1 MGRTRAT
8 YLQEHL
14 EANVSIWTEAL
25 FPAEVLLLHASPV
38 YYGFGVSKGDGS
50 AVILLPGFLCPDAYL
65 IPLGSWLERIG
76 YVAVY
81 SGFGFNADCPNA
93 LIEEKLNTVVD
104 DALEATGQ
112 KVHLIGHSLGG
123 VIARALAAQRC
134 EDIASVITLGAP
146 FRGIVAHRSI
156 LHAAEK
162 VRSRIIEERKSR
174 VLPDCYTGR
183 CTCDFVRSVKQCMP
197 DCVLE
202 TAIYTEADG
211 VVDWQYCTTNDCN
224 ADFAVCGTH
233 VGLPFNPAVYQII
246 ADRLCAARHIA

>member
-1 MGRTRAT
+1 MDRTRGS
-8 YLQEHL
+8 YLEDQR
-14 EANVSIWTEAL
+14 EANISIWTEAL

-38 YYGFGVSKGDGS
+38 YYGFGVPDGDES
-50 AVILLPGFLCPDAYL
+50 AAILIPGFLCPDAYL

-76 YVAVY
+76 YVAVQ
-81 SGFGFNADCPNA
+81 SGIGFNADCPNA
-93 LIEEKLNTVVD
+93 LIEEKLNEVVD
-104 DALEATGQ
+104 DALKTTAK

-123 VIARALAAQRC
+123 VIARGLAAQRPQ
-134 EDIASVITLGAP
+134 DVASVITLGAP

-162 VRSRIIEERKSR
+162 VRSRIVEERKG

-183 CTCDFVRSVKQCMP
+183 CTCDFVRSIKRCMP
-197 DCVLE
+197 DGVLE

-211 VVDWQYCTTNDCN
+211 VVDWQYCTTDDCN
-224 ADFAVCGTH
+224 VDFAVCGTH

-246 ADRLCAARHIA
+246 ADRLAEANDGE